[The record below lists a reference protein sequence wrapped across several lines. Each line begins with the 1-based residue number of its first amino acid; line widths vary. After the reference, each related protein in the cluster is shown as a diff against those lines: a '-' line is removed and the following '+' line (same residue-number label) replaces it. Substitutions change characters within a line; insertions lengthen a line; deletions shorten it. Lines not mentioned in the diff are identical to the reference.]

1 MALDMQGIPA
11 QLAEAVNDYKMH
23 IIQVLES
30 DKCSFRNPDV
40 HDFFEIMR
48 SIYRREYQRIE
59 DVYGSREIS
68 VELGLVIGAATESKK
83 LMNKALQRKGG
94 GMNMC
99 TALQELENEG
109 RNQGKIE
116 GKIEGIVKTC
126 KEFGASEETAA
137 EKLQKECGLKMED
150 AMKFVLRYYAG
161 L

>member
-83 LMNKALQRKGG
+83 LMNKAL
-94 GMNMC
+94 
-99 TALQELENEG
+99 
-109 RNQGKIE
+109 
-116 GKIEGIVKTC
+116 
-126 KEFGASEETAA
+126 
-137 EKLQKECGLKMED
+137 
-150 AMKFVLRYYAG
+150 
-161 L
+161 